1 MNVSGITITKETNL
15 YKDRS
20 MRSMVKELLPSATPL
35 LVIEEK
41 HREGKT
47 WLEVKMLNEAK
58 TKGYILKEKSAQL
71 SWPKLEN
78 AGAGLPLL
86 ERVNGQLVDAK
97 KVLRKGKS
105 FYLINSMMGLH
116 SNIYFQDKSY
126 FVIGQL
132 NVKQADEW
140 TPTSIILTLV
150 AFACL
155 MYGAFVIAPEML
167 APGRYPRIVF
177 FLPGLAL
184 AAVVVPVA
192 WGIIY
197 ACKEIMKRT

>member
-20 MRSMVKELLPSATPL
+20 TRSMVKEILPSATPL

-41 HREGKT
+41 YREGKN
-47 WLEVKMLNEAK
+47 WLEVKMLNETK
-58 TKGYILKEKSAQL
+58 TKGYILKEKPTQI

-78 AGAGLPLL
+78 AGSNLPLL
-86 ERVNGQLVDAK
+86 ERINGQLTATK
-97 KVLRKGKS
+97 KELRKGKN
-105 FYLINSMMGLH
+105 FYLINNMGVYA
-116 SNIYFQDKSY
+116 SIYFQHKTY
-126 FVIGQL
+126 YVVGQL
-132 NVKQADEW
+132 NVKQAEEW
-140 TPTSIILTLV
+140 TPTSIILALV
-150 AFACL
+150 GFACL

-184 AAVVVPVA
+184 AAVVVPVV

-197 ACKEIMKRT
+197 AGKEIMKRT